1 MTGRLSVPDGLAV
14 ADVVGQRLFEAGC
27 TLAAL
32 PAHGLKPGGVR
43 VAWPEMLADVDLD
56 WINAAS
62 DDDLRPPCPDAGAVS
77 RMDESLSWIGLIG
90 DDRRN
95 WRKVLCLR
103 LIVHPIS
110 HRYRFSW
117 RKIAN
122 HMHIDHH
129 TAKSWHQLA
138 IADIARKIV
147 QPSFFTSQ
155 IPHFAA

>member
-56 WINAAS
+56 WINALP
-62 DDDLRPPCPDAGAVS
+62 DDDLRPPRPDAGAVS

-90 DDRRN
+90 DDRQN
-95 WRKVLCLR
+95 WRKVVCLR
-103 LIVHPIS
+103 LVVHPIS

-117 RKIAN
+117 REIAN
-122 HMHIDHH
+122 RVGTSH
-129 TAKSWHQLA
+129 TSAKSWHQLA
-138 IADIARKIV
+138 VAEIARKIAGPAFCAF
-147 QPSFFTSQ
+147 QTF
-155 IPHFAA
+155 HFAA

>member
-1 MTGRLSVPDGLAV
+1 MTGRLLVPDGLAV

-56 WINAAS
+56 WINAAP

-117 RKIAN
+117 REIAN
-122 HMHIDHH
+122 RVGTSH
-129 TAKSWHQLA
+129 TSAKSWHQLA
-138 IADIARKIV
+138 VAEIAKKIAADAFSTF
-147 QPSFFTSQ
+147 QTF
-155 IPHFAA
+155 HFAA

>member
-1 MTGRLSVPDGLAV
+1 MTGRLLVPDGLAV

-56 WINAAS
+56 WINAAP

-90 DDRRN
+90 DDRWN

-117 RKIAN
+117 RKIADRLHTN
-122 HMHIDHH
+122 HH
-129 TAKSWHQLA
+129 TAKSWHCLA
-138 IADIARKIV
+138 IADIARKIR
-147 QPSFFTSQ
+147 QSDFFTSQ
-155 IPHFAA
+155 TSHFAA

>member
-32 PAHGLKPGGVR
+32 PAYGLKPGCVR

-56 WINAAS
+56 WINAAP
-62 DDDLRPPCPDAGAVS
+62 DDDLRPPRPDAGAVS

-110 HRYRFSW
+110 HRYRWTW
-117 RKIAN
+117 RKIAQRLHTN
-122 HMHIDHH
+122 HH
-129 TAKSWHQLA
+129 TAKSWHELA
-138 IADIARKIV
+138 VADIARKIV
-147 QPSFFTSQ
+147 QPEIFTSQ
-155 IPHFAA
+155 TSHFAA